1 LAAALVLP
9 GMALAAPPRE
19 LRAVVLRPTA
29 DGVSLVIDVSR
40 AATPRVRDVRD
51 ERGSLVR
58 IHVDLPAGT
67 TIKPGAAPTGLAGG
81 PIDRVRVGLLE
92 SDRPRVV
99 VDVDGA
105 TDYRVEPTSDP
116 TRIVLTVLGSAPPA
130 TPDTVTPA
138 AVITP
143 PPVVTRPPPTP
154 APPARR
160 ARKPGARPRI
170 VLDPGHGGDDPGAQ
184 GFVVEKEMTLDVARR
199 LRRLLRTKLGA
210 EVVLTRDNDETLSL
224 KERTARANAEGA
236 DLFVSIHANATP
248 TGDARGI
255 ETYYLDNST
264 DHGTLRLAKMENG
277 LDLLHPGQGAKA
289 DQASLRYILSD
300 LVQVGKLDDS
310 VRLARNVQ
318 RGLVSHLRDKYPGV
332 VDLGVK
338 RGPFFVLVGA
348 YMPCV
353 LVETA
358 FLTHPVEGPRL
369 VRESYRADL
378 AEGLYRG
385 IARFL
390 RDLSRRRTL

>member
-1 LAAALVLP
+1 
-9 GMALAAPPRE
+9 
-19 LRAVVLRPTA
+19 
-29 DGVSLVIDVSR
+29 
-40 AATPRVRDVRD
+40 
-51 ERGSLVR
+51 
-58 IHVDLPAGT
+58 
-67 TIKPGAAPTGLAGG
+67 
-81 PIDRVRVGLLE
+81 
-92 SDRPRVV
+92 
-99 VDVDGA
+99 
-105 TDYRVEPTSDP
+105 
-116 TRIVLTVLGSAPPA
+116 
-130 TPDTVTPA
+130 
-138 AVITP
+138 
-143 PPVVTRPPPTP
+143 
-154 APPARR
+154 
-160 ARKPGARPRI
+160 
-170 VLDPGHGGDDPGAQ
+170 
-184 GFVVEKEMTLDVARR
+184 
-199 LRRLLRTKLGA
+199 
-210 EVVLTRDNDETLSL
+210 
-224 KERTARANAEGA
+224 
-236 DLFVSIHANATP
+236 
-248 TGDARGI
+248 
-255 ETYYLDNST
+255 
-264 DHGTLRLAKMENG
+264 MENG

-369 VRESYRADL
+369 ARESYRADL